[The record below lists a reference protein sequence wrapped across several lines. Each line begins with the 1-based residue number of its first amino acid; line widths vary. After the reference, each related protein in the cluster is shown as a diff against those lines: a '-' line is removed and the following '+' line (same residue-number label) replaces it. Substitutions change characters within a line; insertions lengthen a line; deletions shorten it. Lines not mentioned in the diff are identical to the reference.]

1 MTKNKSVC
9 IIRNVLTGRNQ
20 KHKGATRMAR
30 TVEIKLTKEQKEQLL
45 DLNLAYGWEIFEKP
59 KETLL
64 KGVEFPAKF
73 DYFEYLGVK
82 TPLYLVNSDK
92 GFIELIRTNIVE
104 IINSYVKRCDY
115 RDNYYLSFEYYLMN
129 LYAIYVSYS
138 TIPYAHTLERY
149 RYIFKGGV
157 LLELDPLY
165 DWFKLNLEVYKSIT
179 E

>member
-1 MTKNKSVC
+1 
-9 IIRNVLTGRNQ
+9 
-20 KHKGATRMAR
+20 MAR
-30 TVEIKLTKEQKEQLL
+30 TVKIKLTKEQKEQKEQLL
-45 DLNLAYGWEIFEKP
+45 DLNLAYGWEMFETP

-73 DYFEYLGVK
+73 EYFEYLGVK

-104 IINSYVKRCDY
+104 IINSYVKRGADL
-115 RDNYYLSFEYYLMN
+115 DNYYLSFEYYLIN

-157 LLELDPLY
+157 WLELDPMY
-165 DWFKLNLEVYKSIT
+165 EWFKLNLEVYKSIT